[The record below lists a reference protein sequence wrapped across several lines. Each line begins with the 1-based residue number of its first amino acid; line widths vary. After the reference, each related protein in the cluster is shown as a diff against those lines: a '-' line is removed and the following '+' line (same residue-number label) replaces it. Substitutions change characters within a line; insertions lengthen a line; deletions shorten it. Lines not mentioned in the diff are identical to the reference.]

1 MSLHLIRYR
10 VTPVQQTADVDSGLN
25 FSATKTVSFT
35 RFKKLIYLIR
45 YRETYMQHNKKTR
58 NFVMFFRQVLHATI
72 FFQMITL

>member
-1 MSLHLIRYR
+1 MIRYR
-10 VTPVQQTADVDSGLN
+10 ATPVRQTADVDSGLN

-35 RFKKLIYLIR
+35 RFKKVDLF
-45 YRETYMQHNKKTR
+45 NKIPRNLYATQQKTR